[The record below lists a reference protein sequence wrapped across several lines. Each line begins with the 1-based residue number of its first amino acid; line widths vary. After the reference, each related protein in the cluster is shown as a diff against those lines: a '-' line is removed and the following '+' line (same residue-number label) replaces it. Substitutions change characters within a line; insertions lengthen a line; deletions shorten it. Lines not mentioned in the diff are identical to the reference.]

1 MGGDTSPVNILSDPG
16 AWILFVSVLFLA
28 EYIIIL
34 RLCYTLCDFVAC
46 NKSHAINR
54 VLYHRYSRRFLS
66 REINIYPCNKIN
78 VV

>member
-46 NKSHAINR
+46 NKSHAINAYCIIDIRGDFCR
-54 VLYHRYSRRFLS
+54 VR
-66 REINIYPCNKIN
+66 
-78 VV
+78 